1 LFYYA
6 TDVVLSAQPDIEIV
20 KKRLQFLINDALI
33 LAKSHNFA
41 VFNALT
47 LMDNPLFL
55 EDLKFGP
62 GTGLLRY
69 YLYNYKANLIAG
81 GMNER
86 QEIEENQSSGVGFV
100 PI

>member
-1 LFYYA
+1 
-6 TDVVLSAQPDIEIV
+6 
-20 KKRLQFLINDALI
+20 
-33 LAKSHNFA
+33 
-41 VFNALT
+41 
-47 LMDNPLFL
+47 MDNPLFL